1 MDLTKTYE
9 WEFDLEEYTMTTDVS
24 EDYLAR
30 MKTGKTADEEEI
42 IKDIAIERT
51 DIRPE
56 TLRMCNQLMGDKIIQ
71 KLCEGYIVS
80 TQTATY
86 VPSITGVFMG
96 ATGNVDSTKN
106 LCIVN
111 ISNSQ
116 ALRKALKNVKPKFS
130 GLVRTMGGARI
141 ALVRDVRTK
150 KTDGTITSG
159 QLLDVTGN
167 KIRCLNADGSDL
179 GVIRFLNADTRAE
192 VATVEASKVG
202 MNDPSRLMFAI
213 PASLPQGTYRL
224 RVETYFSN
232 ASTRLKSSRV
242 IDYEQDLYVGQAPT
256 TPSGEQTGGDDD
268 DSGQGTFG

>member
-141 ALVRDVRTK
+141 ALVRDVRSK
-150 KTDGTITSG
+150 KTDGTITPG
-159 QLLDVTGN
+159 GMIDVTGS
-167 KIRCLNADGSDL
+167 KIRCLNADGSDV
-179 GVIRFLNADTRAE
+179 GAIRFLNADTRAE
-192 VATVEASKVG
+192 VATVDAAELG
-202 MNDPSRLMFAI
+202 MNDPSHLMFNA
-213 PASLPQGTYRL
+213 PALDEGAYILQI
-224 RVETYFSN
+224 ETYFSN
-232 ASTRLKSSRV
+232 ATTLLKQPRL
-242 IDYEQDLYVGQAPT
+242 IDYPVTLYVGER
-256 TPSGEQTGGDDD
+256 PSTGG
-268 DSGQGTFG
+268 GEEEEERPGGL

>member
-24 EDYLAR
+24 EDYIAR
-30 MKTGKTADEEEI
+30 MKTGKTAEEEDL
-42 IKDIAIERT
+42 IKDIVLERT

-56 TLRMCNQLMGDKIIQ
+56 TLRMCNQLMADKIIQ
-71 KLCEGYIVS
+71 RLCEGHIVS

-96 ATGNVDSTKN
+96 STGTVDAAKN

-111 ISNSQ
+111 ISIAND
-116 ALRKALKNVKPKFS
+116 LRKALKNVKPQFS

-141 ALVRDVRTK
+141 SLVRDVTTK

-159 QLLDVTGN
+159 QMLDVTGN

-192 VATVEASKVG
+192 VATVEAAKVG
-202 MNDPSRLMFAI
+202 MNDPSRLMFNAPTLVEGAYI
-213 PASLPQGTYRL
+213 LQI
-224 RVETYFSN
+224 ETYFSN
-232 ASTRLKSSRV
+232 AAVLLKQPRL
-242 IDYEQDLYVGQAPT
+242 IEYPMTLYVGERPAT
-256 TPSGEQTGGDDD
+256 GDGEEEEEERPGGL
-268 DSGQGTFG
+268 

>member
-96 ATGNVDSTKN
+96 STGNVDSTKN

-141 ALVRDVRTK
+141 DTK
-150 KTDGTITSG
+150 ARV
-159 QLLDVTGN
+159 LDREGKVIPGLYAAGEVTGGIHGGN
-167 KIRCLNADGSDL
+167 RLGGNAIVEIIVSGRTAAQAIS
-179 GVIRFLNADTRAE
+179 AD
-192 VATVEASKVG
+192 
-202 MNDPSRLMFAI
+202 N
-213 PASLPQGTYRL
+213 Q
-224 RVETYFSN
+224 
-232 ASTRLKSSRV
+232 
-242 IDYEQDLYVGQAPT
+242 
-256 TPSGEQTGGDDD
+256 
-268 DSGQGTFG
+268 

>member
-42 IKDIAIERT
+42 IKGIAIERT

-96 ATGNVDSTKN
+96 STGNVDSTKN

-150 KTDGTITSG
+150 KTDGTITPG
-159 QLLDVTGN
+159 GMIDVTGS
-167 KIRCLNADGSDL
+167 KIRCLNADGSDV
-179 GVIRFLNADTRAE
+179 GVIRFLNADMRAE
-192 VATVEASKVG
+192 VATVDAAELG
-202 MNDPSRLMFAI
+202 MNDPSHLMFNA
-213 PASLPQGTYRL
+213 PALDEGAYILQI
-224 RVETYFSN
+224 ETYFSN
-232 ASTRLKSSRV
+232 ATTLLKQPRL
-242 IDYEQDLYVGQAPT
+242 IDYPVTLYVGER
-256 TPSGEQTGGDDD
+256 PSTGG
-268 DSGQGTFG
+268 GEEEEERPGGL

>member
-24 EDYLAR
+24 EDYIAR
-30 MKTGKTADEEEI
+30 MKTGKTAEEEDL

-86 VPSITGVFMG
+86 VPLVSGVFMG
-96 ATGNVDSTKN
+96 ASGHVDASKN
-106 LCIVN
+106 LCVVN
-111 ISNSQ
+111 IANSN

-141 ALVRDVRTK
+141 GLVRDVKTQ
-150 KTDGTITSG
+150 KTDGTITPG
-159 QLLDVTGN
+159 GMIDVTGN
-167 KIRCLNADGSDL
+167 KIRCLGAGGSGF
-179 GVIRFLNADTRAE
+179 GVVRFLNADTRAE
-192 VATVEASKVG
+192 VATVDEGTVG
-202 MNDPSRLMFAI
+202 VNDPSRLIFNA
-213 PASLPQGTYRL
+213 PALDEGAYILQI
-224 RVETYFSN
+224 ETYFSN
-232 ASTRLKSSRV
+232 TTTLLKQPRL
-242 IDYEQDLYVGQAPT
+242 IDYPVTLYVGER
-256 TPSGEQTGGDDD
+256 PSTGG
-268 DSGQGTFG
+268 GEEEEERPGGL